1 MSVGYEPWEVQTFT
15 GTGNQVVRVIPL
27 QGQFL
32 VIFQTTP
39 GSGHVSVEGVNPNGE
54 TTMFVVNA
62 LDQYTGTTMWLVEH
76 DPVVAFKVNFS
87 GGWSLAIR
95 PVSDARIW
103 QGSEVVGTGPD
114 VLALDAPV
122 SGFQT
127 VAINATSTGH
137 TGVWAYSDTDSHLLF
152 NFVGSAQEETVLPAG
167 VWVVTVDTAA
177 PWSMARG

>member
-15 GTGNQVVRVIPL
+15 GTGNQVVRLVPL

-39 GSGHVSVEGVNPNGE
+39 GSGHVSVEGVNLNGE

-62 LDQYTGTTMWLVEH
+62 LDQYSGTTMWLIEE
-76 DPVVAFKVNFS
+76 DPVVAFMVKCP

-95 PVSDARIW
+95 PVSDARVW
-103 QGSEVVGTGPD
+103 EGSDVVGTGPD
-114 VLALDAPV
+114 VLLLDQPV
-122 SGFQT
+122 AGFMT
-127 VAINATSTGH
+127 AAIHATSNGH
-137 TGVWAYSDTDSHLLF
+137 TGVWAYSDSDSHLLF
-152 NFVGSAQEETVLPAG
+152 NFVGACQEEAVLPAG
-167 VWVVTVDTAA
+167 VWVVTVHSDA